1 MANATTTPALIVWL
15 FLTPVFY
22 RAAKS
27 SSYSFRYPLLVLI
40 LLFGLYSALGT
51 PCFYAL
57 GFAIPERNINL
68 IYFSYYPVMATML
81 YYLLG
86 WISKKNIKW
95 LNDCTQWC
103 EEHFIHLF
111 FLCAV
116 LFAFACVGLCTVE
129 KGENG
134 NPQINNMPAGAEAA
148 YLIITGEAQDFHDQM
163 TQRSALLRQAK
174 DQDVTLSPLTSKPDL
189 LFYLDITSDPSCWEN
204 QAVAAYYGNRSVV
217 LSE

>member
-1 MANATTTPALIVWL
+1 M
-15 FLTPVFY
+15 
-22 RAAKS
+22 R
-27 SSYSFRYPLLVLI
+27 
-40 LLFGLYSALGT
+40 
-51 PCFYAL
+51 
-57 GFAIPERNINL
+57 
-68 IYFSYYPVMATML
+68 
-81 YYLLG
+81 
-86 WISKKNIKW
+86 SKKSDIDGSGCNVLYCNITAVVR
-95 LNDCTQWC
+95 LDYSVYLCCHNLLTILSD
-103 EEHFIHLF
+103 FIHLF